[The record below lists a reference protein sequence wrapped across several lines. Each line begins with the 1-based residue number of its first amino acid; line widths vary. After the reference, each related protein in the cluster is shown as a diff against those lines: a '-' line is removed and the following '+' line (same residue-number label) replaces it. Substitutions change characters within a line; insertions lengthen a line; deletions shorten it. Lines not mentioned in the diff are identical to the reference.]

1 MFIWIIKNRKDFLN
15 TFCVQSVSSVID
27 IIEWNLFNEVDCSA
41 SVIPPKTVTI
51 MKNITLNFLNQDLF
65 KDLNEADKNKLI
77 GIAMLSPLFIFF
89 ILLDWDISI
98 LIFILLS
105 FAAAVTGF
113 VFAKTK
119 YGKALVSKE
128 EELYHKMIAETSED
142 IVFIHRVKDKTN
154 VFITPSVENVLG
166 YAQERVVNRQSAFL
180 VHPED
185 RKKMTKLIAF
195 KSLRQETVLKTNLRI
210 QEKGKEYKWMELRV
224 TPIVSDSGEIEYAV
238 LKFKDVSQ
246 QKELEKVSRM
256 FAEELMRKEPNLQ
269 SENQVSDQLVSL
281 MTSHELKEPLR
292 TITSYI
298 RFFDQRYSDD
308 LDKEGKEC
316 LHFVHD
322 AALRMQQMIND
333 ITDFFKM
340 GGDQM
345 VLKRVDTQKLVAG
358 VIRMLG
364 TRIKE
369 QKASVIVGML
379 PKVIADPRQLQHIF
393 QNLLDNALKYSKGKT
408 EIWIACKK
416 KTSHWEFEIRDNG
429 IGISKEYKDA
439 VFKIFRRLHTVDQYN
454 GTGVGL
460 TICQKVIDNH
470 NGNLWLKSDGPNKGT
485 SFFFTIP
492 FEPSVNVFDKRKI
505 EIHN

>member
-1 MFIWIIKNRKDFLN
+1 
-15 TFCVQSVSSVID
+15 
-27 IIEWNLFNEVDCSA
+27 
-41 SVIPPKTVTI
+41 
-51 MKNITLNFLNQDLF
+51 MKSITLNLLNLDLW
-65 KDLNEADKNKLI
+65 KNMDQSGKNKLLA
-77 GIAMLSPLFIFF
+77 IAMVSPLIFFF

-105 FAAAVTGF
+105 FAAAMTGF
-113 VFAKTK
+113 IFAKTK
-119 YGKALVSKE
+119 YGKSLISKDE
-128 EELYHKMIAETSED
+128 EMYFKMIADTSDD
-142 IVFIHRVKDKTN
+142 IVFIHRVRDKTN
-154 VFITPSVENVLG
+154 VYITPSVENVLG
-166 YAQERVVNRQSAFL
+166 YAPSRVVNRQSAFL

-195 KSLRQETVLKTNLRI
+195 KSLRQETVLKTKLRI
-210 QEKGKEYKWMELRV
+210 QEKGKEYRWMELQV
-224 TPIVSDSGEIEYAV
+224 SPIATDDGEIEYAV
-238 LKFKDVSQ
+238 LKFKDVSS
-246 QKELEKVSRM
+246 QKEMEKVSRM

-269 SENQVSDQLVSL
+269 AENQVSEQLVSL

-298 RFFDQRYSDD
+298 QFIEQKYSDD
-308 LDKEGKEC
+308 LDKEGQEC

-322 AALRMQQMIND
+322 AATRMQHMIGD

-345 VLKRVDTQKLVAG
+345 VLKRVDTQKMMAG

-364 TRIKE
+364 TKIKD
-369 QKASVIVGML
+369 KNASVIVGML
-379 PKVIADPRQLQHIF
+379 PTVIADPRQLQHLF
-393 QNLLDNALKYSKGKT
+393 QNLLDNALKYSRGKT
-408 EIWIACKK
+408 EIWVACKK

-429 IGISKEYKDA
+429 IGISKDYQDT

-492 FEPSVNVFDKRKI
+492 FEPAMNGFIGRKQ
-505 EIHN
+505 

>member
-1 MFIWIIKNRKDFLN
+1 
-15 TFCVQSVSSVID
+15 
-27 IIEWNLFNEVDCSA
+27 
-41 SVIPPKTVTI
+41 
-51 MKNITLNFLNQDLF
+51 MKNITLNFLDQDLF
-65 KDLNEADKNKLI
+65 KKLDEADKNKLLAV
-77 GIAMLSPLFIFF
+77 AMVSPLVFFF

-105 FAAAVTGF
+105 FAAAMTGF
-113 VFAKTK
+113 IFAKTK

-128 EELYHKMIAETSED
+128 EELYYKMIADTSDD

-154 VFITPSVENVLG
+154 VFITPSVQTVLG
-166 YAQERVVNRQSAFL
+166 YAADKVVNRQSAFL

-195 KSLRQETVLKTNLRI
+195 KSLRQQTVLKTNLRV
-210 QEKGKEYKWMELRV
+210 QEKGKEYRWMELRV
-224 TPIVSDSGEIEYAV
+224 TPIISDNGEIEHAV
-238 LKFKDVSQ
+238 LKFIDVSE

-256 FAEELMRKEPNLQ
+256 FVEELMRKEPNLQ
-269 SENQVSDQLVSL
+269 AENQVSDQLVSL

-298 RFFDQRYSDD
+298 QFFEQRYSDD
-308 LDKEGKEC
+308 LDKEGQEC

-322 AALRMQQMIND
+322 AALRMEQMIND

-345 VLKRVDTQKLVAG
+345 VLKRVDTQKMVGG

-364 TRIKE
+364 TKIKE

-379 PKVIADPRQLQHIF
+379 PKVTADPRQLQHLF

-429 IGISKEYKDA
+429 IGISKEYQDT
-439 VFKIFRRLHTVDQYN
+439 VFNIFRRLHTVDQYN

-470 NGNLWLKSDGPNKGT
+470 NGNLWLRSDGPEKGT

-492 FEPSVNVFDKRKI
+492 FEPSVNVFKKEKQRKI
-505 EIHN
+505 YDNN